1 MQHPLQAL
9 VQGSPL
15 AGAVQLHQ
23 LLTGHVQ
30 QLVQVHVTVGE
41 TEEALLLL
49 HFQYLARCSENSTSP
64 TPVQLSFKTLLSK
77 VLFVVCF
84 LAQIWEALLF
94 RWPYF
99 QF

>member
-1 MQHPLQAL
+1 MGGTSLALFKLPNTVSVHPLQAL

-41 TEEALLLL
+41 IEALLLL
-49 HFQYLARCSENSTSP
+49 HFQHLARFSENSASP
-64 TPVQLSFKTLLSK
+64 TPVQLSFKTLL
-77 VLFVVCF
+77 V
-84 LAQIWEALLF
+84 
-94 RWPYF
+94 
-99 QF
+99 